1 MGAGVRFALLIV
13 AAVACTNAV
22 APGPGPGPRLPWPL
36 ALLAFVLWLV
46 ASSVAVFP
54 PRRRLGDI

>member
-1 MGAGVRFALLIV
+1 MEAGVRFALLIV

-54 PRRRLGDI
+54 PRRRLSDI